1 MQQKICFNKKIGFLA
16 FFVILIVF
24 FVGILNILTQ
34 QKTSTNSKAAEPLST
49 IASCNKRGTVVLKD
63 MNGNVWSWASIKTGT
78 STCSSERILPTDPG
92 YSMYASRAVSYP
104 DTAPLGQFRF
114 MEQYVARRG
123 TVCTRYGVDIDMEA
137 NLSEGLYAPFN
148 AALFPSYLLKVPA
161 VLVATTSYP
170 KLSGGVFDFRTN
182 CNSAGID
189 PICKGRVMMIGTQ
202 KWNVGYAFCKIG
214 EKKGCCSANIVTTSF
229 PTPQ

>member
-16 FFVILIVF
+16 FFVIVIVF

-34 QKTSTNSKAAEPLST
+34 QKTSTNSKAAEPLPT
-49 IASCNKRGTVVLKD
+49 IASCNRRGTVVLKD
-63 MNGNVWSWASIKTGT
+63 INGNVWSWASIKTGT
-78 STCSSERILPTDPG
+78 STCSSERILPTDTG
-92 YSMYASRAVSYP
+92 YSMYAARAISYP
-104 DTAPLGQFRF
+104 DTVPSGQFRF
-114 MEQYVARRG
+114 MEQYVARG

-137 NLSEGLYAPFN
+137 NLFGELYAPFN
-148 AALFPSYLLKVPA
+148 AALFPSYLSKVPA

-170 KLSGGVFDFRTN
+170 KLSVGVFDFRNN
-182 CNSAGID
+182 CNSAGTD

-202 KWNVGYAFCKIG
+202 KWNVGYTLCTQIG
-214 EKKGCCSANIVTTSF
+214 GKKGCCSANIVTTSF